1 MAVRD
6 ITAFGAV
13 SGSANNTAAVQAAV
27 DAAVAGDDILI
38 PAGVFICREAT
49 SFAAVVVNKRL
60 NWTGTGSLDMA
71 NDEAMNGVPAYNHNA
86 TLYFNSGSSGSTFS
100 NFSMNGNKDG
110 AGGPTEYFDPSYV
123 PSPLEHHRAIF
134 FNEGCTDVV
143 FNNVSI
149 RNYTGDAVQ
158 LYNDC
163 RRFQFLNCTM
173 EWCGRD
179 HITLSPFSEI
189 NAVYDVLIDGCTLRG
204 ASNQQV
210 DNEHGPA
217 HNVTVRNC
225 TLEFADNL
233 RSIGLVIAGSG
244 YGVEWPSR
252 NWQVHNNTISGA
264 MRFTWTSGS
273 RIYNNTFTN
282 PRQTSTIE
290 LERGQH
296 DNEIFGNT
304 ITQTQNAVSNLSGI
318 YINGTDGGGA
328 ARINI
333 HHNNITVLNRAASF
347 GIRGDGI
354 VSMQV
359 EDNNIF
365 GPGLVAAGCSGVRAR
380 GSVLDREIEEV
391 IVNRNV
397 IKNWGQNGVSVA
409 GNVLGTPRLRYIEVM
424 DNQFLNDSGTAM
436 TRGVYLVDS
445 SLGVFSAT
453 VVGNTYGAG
462 VSTPFTPAARCDTVT
477 NLPIRYPRPHWPSP
491 TRRRVQ
497 WNH

>member
-1 MAVRD
+1 MAVHD
-6 ITAFGAV
+6 ITSYGAV

-38 PAGVFICREAT
+38 PAGVFTCRKAT
-49 SFAAVVVNKRL
+49 SIASVLVNKRL
-60 NWTGTGSLDMA
+60 NWTGTGSLEMA
-71 NDEAMNGVPAYNHNA
+71 NDEAMIGVPFGNSHA
-86 TLYFNSGSSGSTFS
+86 TLYVSNGASGSTFS

-110 AGGPTEYFDPSYV
+110 AGGPTEYVGFEQY
-123 PSPLEHHRAIF
+123 EHHRGIF

-173 EWCGRD
+173 EWCQRD

-225 TLEFADNL
+225 TLEFANNL
-233 RSIGLVIAGSG
+233 LSIGLVIAGSG
-244 YGVEWPSR
+244 FGVAWPSR
-252 NWQVHNNTISGA
+252 NWLVHNNTISGA

-273 RIYNNTFTN
+273 KIYNNVFTN
-282 PRQTSTIE
+282 PRQVSTIE

-296 DNEIFGNT
+296 DNEIYGNT
-304 ITQTQNAVSNLSGI
+304 IVQTQNAVSNLAGI
-318 YINGTDGGGA
+318 YINGSEGGGA

-333 HHNNITVLNRAASF
+333 HHNDITVSNRAQSF
-347 GIRGDGI
+347 GVRGDGI
-354 VSMQV
+354 VNMTT
-359 EDNNIF
+359 EDNTIT
-365 GPGLVAAGCSGVRAR
+365 GPGLVAAGYSGVRAR
-380 GSVLDREIEEV
+380 TSVADREMEHV

-409 GNVLGTPRLRYIEVM
+409 GPSVDTGRLRYIEVM
-424 DNQFLNDSGTAM
+424 DNQILNDSGTAM
-436 TRGVYLVDS
+436 TRGVYLVS
-445 SLGVFSAT
+445 STLDVFSAT

-462 VSTPFTPAARCDTVT
+462 VVTPLTVGPECDTVT
-477 NLPIRYPRPHWPSP
+477 NLPIRYPRPRWPSP
-491 TRRRVQ
+491 TRRRTQ
-497 WNH
+497 WNK